1 MITKLLSKMIE
12 YEKGSPKRV
21 NHFLKVYSFANLI
34 SENENISEELKLII
48 SVSAIVHDIGI
59 KVSLDKYGSSSGKY
73 QQIEGPIIAE
83 KMLQELGYT
92 QSIINR
98 VCFLI
103 ANHHT
108 YENID
113 GIDYQIL
120 IEADFLVNIFE
131 DDLNKEKVSD
141 IKTKY
146 FKTNYGKHLVDTLY
160 LHKGEWHNIN
170 A

>member
-1 MITKLLSKMIE
+1 MISKLLSKMIE
-12 YEKGSPKRV
+12 YEKGCPKRV
-21 NHFLKVYSFANLI
+21 NHLLKVYSFANLI
-34 SENENISEELKLII
+34 SENENVSEELKLII

-59 KVSLDKYGSSSGKY
+59 KISLDKYNSSAGKY

-83 KMLQELGYT
+83 KMLQELGYK
-92 QSIINR
+92 QSIIDR

-108 YENID
+108 YDNID

-131 DDLNKEKVSD
+131 DDLNKENTSN

-146 FKTNYGKHLVDTLY
+146 FKTDYGKQLIDTLY
-160 LHKGEWHNIN
+160 LI
-170 A
+170 